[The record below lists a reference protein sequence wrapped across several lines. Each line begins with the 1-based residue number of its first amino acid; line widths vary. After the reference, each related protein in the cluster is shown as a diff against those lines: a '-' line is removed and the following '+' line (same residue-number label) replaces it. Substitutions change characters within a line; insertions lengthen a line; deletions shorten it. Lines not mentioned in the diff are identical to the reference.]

1 MDNKIKEMRLK
12 SVGITCTGC
21 AGDMEKILAEKDGIV
36 DVSVNF
42 VEDNIVIRYD
52 PDVIDRKNLYIAV
65 RKLGYPLKIVSET

>member
-1 MDNKIKEMRLK
+1 MDKKIKEMRLK
-12 SVGITCTGC
+12 ADGITCSGC
-21 AGDMEKILAEKDGIV
+21 AGDMEKVLADKDGIV

-52 PDVIDRKNLYIAV
+52 PDVIDRKKVYIAI

>member
-1 MDNKIKEMRLK
+1 MDKTIKEMRLK
-12 SVGITCTGC
+12 SAGITCSGC

>member
-1 MDNKIKEMRLK
+1 MDKNIKEMRLK
-12 SVGITCTGC
+12 ADGITCSSC
-21 AGDMEKILAEKDGIV
+21 AGDMENILAEKDGIV